1 MALNANLMSELQ
13 LWTSNEK
20 LTMALNAKTGSR
32 WWLWTPN
39 EAKHGS
45 EHRNR
50 GRKSELQTRK
60 WWWWLWTPKLKSDGG
75 SERRTTRKW
84 WLWTPTKMRW
94 WLWTPIW
101 ECDSERQTRKWW
113 WWLWTLKLK
122 SDGGSERRTTRKWWE
137 GNMPQCGMPLQIS
150 ICWKGLK
157 ETLWAP
163 KDALL
168 ASQNDQVDG
177 EHSLRTCSKKSRG
190 MSECRNKLN
199 SSNS

>member
-50 GRKSELQTRK
+50 GRKSEL
-60 WWWWLWTPKLKSDGG
+60 
-75 SERRTTRKW
+75 
-84 WLWTPTKMRW
+84 
-94 WLWTPIW
+94 
-101 ECDSERQTRKWW
+101 QTRKWW